1 MTPFRKIKGHE
12 LASCFRW
19 RGAYIS
25 RLFEGGCF
33 ATTISQS
40 HDAAALWRLSR
51 EFRDGNEMTASYAD
65 DLEDAVKTAVEMART
80 RDVMQTV
87 DEAVATE
94 PLQGRIATCRSIA
107 RPTPP
112 EVEEWIWPTTS
123 SSRAPHGRPMCR
135 AARVRLV
142 AVCRQSISN
151 SWLGNLKKCLA
162 HLV

>member
-1 MTPFRKIKGHE
+1 MPFRKIKCHE
-12 LASCFRW
+12 LASCFSW
-19 RGAYIS
+19 RGLIS

-65 DLEDAVKTAVEMART
+65 NLEDAVKTAVEMART

-94 PLQGRIATCRSIA
+94 PLQGRIADMPLNPKA
-107 RPTPP
+107 TPP
-112 EVEEWIWPTTS
+112 EVEE
-123 SSRAPHGRPMCR
+123 
-135 AARVRLV
+135 
-142 AVCRQSISN
+142 
-151 SWLGNLKKCLA
+151 
-162 HLV
+162 